1 MPLKVE
7 AMWYKKTQTGNF
19 TIDTLCSVRAILKRD
34 QGQVVKERPLC
45 HHDGRDYHEHQKR
58 VRGGDRDIKGGDW
71 DQTGRNLFFD
81 VQTLITGK
89 PL

>member
-7 AMWYKKTQTGNF
+7 AMQHKLASLDLYHRH
-19 TIDTLCSVRAILKRD
+19 SASAILKRD
-34 QGQVVKERPLC
+34 QGQLVKDRPLC